1 MPPMP
6 PDTKPIT
13 IAITMGEPAGIG
25 IEIITKAL
33 SCKHFDNIQFIII
46 GDKNLFDIPESS
58 RIKFHHIDFGNSVD
72 IGICKIDYADKI
84 LEIIDI
90 GVDYCL
96 KNRADAL
103 VTAPINKD
111 TIHAINPDFF
121 GHTDYISDIILR
133 VTQKYYRPVMM
144 LACPELRAVPLT
156 VHIPLCDVTKTI
168 TTEMIIQT
176 VTIIDTALKDD
187 YNIANP
193 RIKIAGLNPH
203 AGDNGIMGH
212 EEITILMPAIA
223 VLRDRGIT
231 ISDPTSADIMFHAF
245 ARQGYDVAVCMYH
258 DQALIPVK
266 TLGFDVGVNVT
277 LGLPIIR
284 TSPDHGTALD
294 IAGTNK
300 ASPNAMIAAI
310 NEAIMLCQNRFKK
323 RLGKNVIF

>member
-1 MPPMP
+1 MPITLPRI
-6 PDTKPIT
+6 KPIT
-13 IAITMGEPAGIG
+13 IAVTMGEPAGIG
-25 IEIITKAL
+25 IEIITKSL
-33 SCKHFDNIQFIII
+33 SCKHFSNIQFIII

-58 RIKFHHIDFGNSVD
+58 RIKFHHIDFGNSVSK
-72 IGICKIDYADKI
+72 GICKIDYAHKI
-84 LEIIDI
+84 LQTIDI

-111 TIHAINPDFF
+111 TIHAINPNFF

-156 VHIPLCDVTKTI
+156 VHIPLKDVAKTI
-168 TTEMIIQT
+168 TTQM
-176 VTIIDTALKDD
+176 IIDTIIIIHKALQDD
-187 YNIANP
+187 YKIANP

-203 AGDNGIMGH
+203 AGDNGIMGL
-212 EEITILMPAIA
+212 EEKTILMPAIDY
-223 VLRDRGIT
+223 LRKHNIT
-231 ISDPTSADIMFHAF
+231 ISDPSSADIMFHPQ
-245 ARQGYDVAVCMYH
+245 ARITYDVAVCMYH

-294 IAGTNK
+294 IAGTHK

-310 NEAIMLCQNRFKK
+310 NEAIMLCQNRF
-323 RLGKNVIF
+323 